1 MYGQNFKQ
9 YKEKFNKKCRICVD
23 SVLFCVYIAFFVLI
37 IIWLFKLNKNAKN
50 EPKNRNRY
58 ITVEPSNYYSEGD
71 FCYDKYENF
80 IVKGAFDSFNLKIKK
95 IKKFSTAVISTIFIS
110 IGSMFFII
118 IFFFLCKNS
127 DTKFY
132 IFSLLYC
139 FLIISFILTLAFS
152 IVLAHYYFDC
162 NFRDFEDF
170 SKCKYLTKNFRK
182 DYNFIFK
189 IKNDFKMPF
198 VLILITEFFNFVK
211 LVIESPVNDE
221 D

>member
-1 MYGQNFKQ
+1 MYGQDFKQ
-9 YKEKFNKKCRICVD
+9 YKEKYNKNCRLCVD

-37 IIWLFKLNKNAKN
+37 IIGLFKLNKNAKN

-58 ITVEPSNYYSEGD
+58 ISVDPTNYYSEGD
-71 FCYDKYENF
+71 FCYDNYENF
-80 IVKGAFDSFNLKIKK
+80 IVKGAFDCFNLKIKK

-110 IGSMFFII
+110 IGSIIFII
-118 IFFFLCKNS
+118 ITLFLCINS
-127 DTKFY
+127 DTKLC
-132 IFSLLYC
+132 IISLLYF
-139 FLIISFILTLAFS
+139 FLFISFILSFAFS

-162 NFRDFEDF
+162 NFSDFEDF
-170 SKCKYLTKNFRK
+170 SKCKYLTKNFRT

-189 IKNDFKMPF
+189 IKNEFKMPF
-198 VLILITEFFNFVK
+198 VLILLTEFFNFVK